1 MIKVQRTP
9 KPEILRRNEAKWTKE
24 IASANTPEATQK
36 AIERYRHKEIK
47 EALVQ
52 LFAGKCA
59 YCESKITQVDYGDI
73 EHFKPKSKYPL
84 EAVKWENLLLSCKR
98 CNSPAYKGDKF
109 PSQSEGGLLVNPCDD
124 EPNDH
129 FRFEFDVQA
138 KLAIVIGKTKRGETS
153 EKIYGLNKPDLLKQH
168 STQIRR
174 LVLLAAYYATD
185 ERVKNVL
192 DEAAEGTS
200 EYAAFARMVKQ
211 TFLNNG

>member
-24 IASANTPEATQK
+24 ILSAKTPEARHK
-36 AIERYRHKEIK
+36 AIERYRHEGIK
-47 EALVQ
+47 NVLVEM
-52 LFAGKCA
+52 FAGKCA
-59 YCESKITQVDYGDI
+59 YCESKILHIDYGDI
-73 EHFKPKSKYPL
+73 EHFKPKSKYPK

-98 CNSPAYKGDKF
+98 CNSAAYKGDKF

-129 FRFEFDVQA
+129 FRFEFDKEMQ
-138 KLAIVIGKTKRGETS
+138 LAIVIGKTKRGETS
-153 EKIYGLNKPDLLKQH
+153 EKIYGLNKPDLLKQR